1 LDDLRNPR
9 TRPCRAPSSLL
20 FAFCVVVVLGS
31 IALSGP
37 PNDEKRLSIY
47 SSVANY
53 SLPVTTHNGQD
64 YVGLFE
70 VLEPLG
76 MVSAK
81 VDGSRWKIHYNKTDA
96 EFSNG
101 KVRAKVHGS
110 NIDLPANFL
119 LENNRGLVPLTSLT
133 SLLPN
138 FLGGPVNF
146 HETSRRLFIGNVVVH
161 FTAQINK
168 EPSPSLVMDFT
179 APVNPTISTGP
190 GQLHMT
196 FTHEPLVP
204 AGSQN
209 LTFDNPVIPS
219 ATFAEKN
226 GAAEIQ
232 VTGSVPLFASFS
244 NDGRRITIAPA
255 PQNTSQS
262 TTPAPAAATSQPPNV
277 GPNPGVGYTGPY
289 FAVIDA
295 SHGGE
300 ERGAALTDQLAEKDV
315 TLSLA
320 RRLRQDL
327 EARGITAMLVRDADT
342 TITLDQ
348 RASMANE
355 ARPKIYVCIHAA
367 SEGTGVR
374 LYSALIPPGDSSRP
388 PFLDWNTAQSSF
400 LPLSQAV
407 ETGIAAEIQKKQITA
422 RILTA
427 PLRPLNNITA
437 AAIAIEIA
445 PPASDLNEVNSSA
458 YQESVANAVVTAI
471 LNTRTRLEA
480 GR

>member
-1 LDDLRNPR
+1 LDALRKSR
-9 TRPCRAPSSLL
+9 TRPRYSLL
-20 FAFCVVVVLGS
+20 FAFCLVVILGS
-31 IALSGP
+31 IALSGA

-47 SSVANY
+47 SSAANY
-53 SLPVTTHNGQD
+53 SLPVTSRNGQD

-76 MVSAK
+76 TVSAK
-81 VDGSRWKIHYNKTDA
+81 VDGSRWKVRYNKTDA
-96 EFSNG
+96 EFTNG
-101 KVRAKVHGS
+101 KVRAKIHGR
-110 NIDLPANFL
+110 NIDLPGNFL

-133 SLLPN
+133 TLLPN

-146 HETSRRLFIGNVVVH
+146 HETSRRLFIGNVAVH

-168 EPSPSLVMDFT
+168 TPFPTLVMDFT
-179 APVNPTISTGP
+179 SPVNPSISTGP
-190 GQLHMT
+190 GQLHMI
-196 FTHEPLVP
+196 FTHEPLVTP
-204 AGSQN
+204 GSPN
-209 LTFDNPVIPS
+209 LTFDNPLIPS
-219 ATFAEKN
+219 AAFAENN
-226 GAAEIQ
+226 GAAEVQ
-232 VTGSVPLFASFS
+232 VNGSVPLFASFS

-255 PQNTSQS
+255 PQNASQT
-262 TTPAPAAATSQPPNV
+262 TTPALVAAVSTPPN
-277 GPNPGVGYTGPY
+277 GAPNPGIEHTGPY

-300 ERGAALTDQLAEKDV
+300 ERGTALTDQLAEKDV

-327 EARGITAMLVRDADT
+327 EARGITAMLVRDGDT
-342 TITLDQ
+342 TINLDQ

-374 LYSALIPPGDSSRP
+374 LYSALIPPGDASRP
-388 PFLDWNTAQSSF
+388 PFLDWNTAQSSY

-407 ETGIAAEIQKKQITA
+407 ESGIAAEIQKKQITA
-422 RILTA
+422 RTLIA
-427 PLRPLNNITA
+427 PMRPLNNITT

-471 LNTRTRLEA
+471 LNTRSRLEA

>member
-1 LDDLRNPR
+1 
-9 TRPCRAPSSLL
+9 
-20 FAFCVVVVLGS
+20 
-31 IALSGP
+31 
-37 PNDEKRLSIY
+37 
-47 SSVANY
+47 
-53 SLPVTTHNGQD
+53 
-64 YVGLFE
+64 
-70 VLEPLG
+70 
-76 MVSAK
+76 
-81 VDGSRWKIHYNKTDA
+81 
-96 EFSNG
+96 
-101 KVRAKVHGS
+101 
-110 NIDLPANFL
+110 
-119 LENNRGLVPLTSLT
+119 
-133 SLLPN
+133 
-138 FLGGPVNF
+138 
-146 HETSRRLFIGNVVVH
+146 
-161 FTAQINK
+161 
-168 EPSPSLVMDFT
+168 
-179 APVNPTISTGP
+179 
-190 GQLHMT
+190 
-196 FTHEPLVP
+196 
-204 AGSQN
+204 
-209 LTFDNPVIPS
+209 
-219 ATFAEKN
+219 
-226 GAAEIQ
+226 
-232 VTGSVPLFASFS
+232 
-244 NDGRRITIAPA
+244 
-255 PQNTSQS
+255 
-262 TTPAPAAATSQPPNV
+262 
-277 GPNPGVGYTGPY
+277 VGYTGPY

-342 TITLDQ
+342 TINLDQ